1 MVKMPDKTTWN
12 ISGSFCII
20 LAISLL
26 LLPFP
31 WVFSWCLASLL
42 HELLHYLSVRI
53 CRRRVFHIQLGAGG
67 AIMQSEPL
75 DPWQEVFCSLSG
87 PLAGVMLVFAGRWFP
102 RLAICGIFQSLYNLL
117 PIYPLDGGR
126 AMRGILLQIF
136 GGIKGDRVAD
146 HIENC
151 IVVVLIAIAVY
162 SSIFLDLGLLPLI
175 VVFTAVIRNKKPK
188 ITCKPV
194 I

>member
-1 MVKMPDKTTWN
+1 MVKVWDKTTWN
-12 ISGSFCII
+12 ISGSFCVV
-20 LAISLL
+20 LAITLL
-26 LLPFP
+26 MIPFP
-31 WVFSWCLASLL
+31 WVVSWCLASLL

-75 DPWQEVFCSLSG
+75 EPWQEAFCSLSG
-87 PLAGVMLVFAGRWFP
+87 PLAGVMLAFAGKWFP

-126 AMRGILLQIF
+126 AMRGILAWIF
-136 GGIKGDRVAD
+136 RGMKGERVAD
-146 HIENC
+146 YIEKC
-151 IVVVLIAIAVY
+151 IVMVLIAIAVY

-175 VVFTAVIRNKKPK
+175 VVFSAIIRNKKPK
-188 ITCKPV
+188 ITCKAV
-194 I
+194 A